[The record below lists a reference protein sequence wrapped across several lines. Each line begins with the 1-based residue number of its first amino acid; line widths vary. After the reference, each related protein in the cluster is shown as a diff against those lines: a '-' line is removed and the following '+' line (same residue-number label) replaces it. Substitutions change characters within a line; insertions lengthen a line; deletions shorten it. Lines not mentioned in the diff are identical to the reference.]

1 MTGRRTGLKRKLF
14 EMFHVYVLRSKDK
27 KFNYTGQCKDLK
39 KRISEH
45 NKGKVKST
53 KPYLPL
59 ELVHSEILNSR
70 EEAVAKEKFYKSSKG
85 RKIIKKILKKAE
97 MAELVDLSAVEGIE
111 S

>member
-1 MTGRRTGLKRKLF
+1 
-14 EMFHVYVLRSKDK
+14 MFHVYVLRSKDK

-39 KRISEH
+39 KRLDEH

-53 KPYLPL
+53 KPYLPF
-59 ELVHSEILNSR
+59 ELVHFEILNSR

-85 RKIIKKILKKAE
+85 RKIVKKILKKAE
-97 MAELVDLSAVEGIE
+97 MAELVDVSAAKGGK